1 MKVWWIDENALT
13 LQQIKTI
20 KMRNVNYLE
29 EQEFELVDYIPT
41 TSEEAHQRIEEA
53 ERGIANGEVVAHEYV
68 IKHSYDL
75 LAKYAS

>member
-13 LQQIKTI
+13 LQQIKAI

-29 EQEFELVDYIPT
+29 EQELELMDYTPT
-41 TSEEAHQRIEEA
+41 TPEEAHQRIEEA
-53 ERGIANGEVVAHEYV
+53 ERGIANNKVVAHEYV

-75 LAKYAS
+75 LAKYAG